1 MVVTGFQ
8 GGQPSQAQPFGM
20 NASTFA
26 VNASFLGWFCLLFAL
41 VCSGLALDAWEGEVM
56 AQAARLLLHAVLF
69 GTSLIAFARYLSFSR
84 RRPLE
89 NLLGDLERLQSTQ
102 KSQSTTQGNPQ
113 AGPNLLAL
121 PWGNGAFK
129 AARFYGLLIV
139 SLAALVASVM
149 PVAHRLIALAWLDA
163 LWFCL
168 ALDALMS
175 QFRFR
180 RLRAKERVKDA
191 LDDMRSKKA
200 PAQPPALHLKPD
212 VPWWSN
218 LLMLLGLAGILVVSH
233 LRLDREEIHVMQA
246 ELRHCLSTVAED
258 IHFRGEVKLPSE
270 GCSQGLLT
278 RFKVLA
284 VGVGESR
291 KVMAKEKAGIDPLAD
306 GLPGNQAWTL
316 QAKGLITR
324 ER

>member
-8 GGQPSQAQPFGM
+8 GGQPSQAQPIGV

-89 NLLGDLERLQSTQ
+89 NLLGDLERLQSSQ
-102 KSQSTTQGNPQ
+102 KSQITAVDEPQ
-113 AGPNLLAL
+113 LGPKSAAL
-121 PWGNGAFK
+121 PWGKGALK
-129 AARFYGLLIV
+129 AVRFYGLLIV
-139 SLAALVASVM
+139 SLAALIACVM

-168 ALDALMS
+168 ALSGLMS

-191 LDDMRSKKA
+191 IDDMRSKRA
-200 PAQPPALHLKPD
+200 PEKPPALHLKAD

-218 LLMLLGLAGILVVSH
+218 LLMLVGLAGILVVSQM
-233 LRLDREEIHVMQA
+233 RLEREEIHVMQA
-246 ELRHCLSTVAED
+246 ELRHCLTTVAED
-258 IHFRGEVKLPSE
+258 IHFRGEVKSPSE
-270 GCSQGLLT
+270 ACSQRLLT

-284 VGVGESR
+284 IGVGEGR
-291 KVMAKEKAGIDPLAD
+291 KVVAKEKAGIDPLSD
-306 GLPGNQAWTL
+306 GLPGNQSWTV